1 MHAVLPKRRG
11 GEARAVGL
19 AGPLIVI
26 VIAIVVI
33 PSIASGAT
41 MFLMEQ
47 VLIQI
52 LFATSTNFLFG
63 RSHMPS
69 FGQAAFFGT
78 GAYTVALWY
87 SYIPVAALLVLAM
100 AFSAVCSAVI
110 AAVSIRTRGIIFA
123 NVTLALG
130 QGMYLLAV
138 KTSWVGGENG
148 LPGISA
154 GSLSMH
160 GIWYLTGGVVVAAI
174 AVCWV
179 IYHSPFGITLQA
191 LREDPIRLEFLGV
204 RVARYRLAAF
214 TLAGAGAGL
223 AGGLFAYTSGIVT
236 PGTMYW
242 TQSGYP
248 ILMILVGGMGFF
260 WGPVVGAVFVTLL
273 LNELSGHPGWDLII
287 LGLVLIGVLLFAPR
301 GLLGLVKSG
310 WQRFAGSA
318 ERRDPVPEGIAP

>member
-1 MHAVLPKRRG
+1 MRAVLPERRA
-11 GEARAVGL
+11 GEATVLGF
-19 AGPLIVI
+19 AGPLIA
-26 VIAIVVI
+26 IAVAVI
-33 PSIASGAT
+33 PSVVSGAT

-78 GAYTVALWY
+78 GAYTVALLY
-87 SYIPVAALLVLAM
+87 SHVPVAALLLLAM
-100 AFSAVCSAVI
+100 AFSAVCSALI
-110 AAVSIRTRGIIFA
+110 AAVSVRTRGIIFA

-130 QGMYLLAV
+130 QGMYLLAF

-148 LPGISA
+148 IPGITA
-154 GSLSMH
+154 GSLSTR
-160 GIWYLTGGVVVAAI
+160 GIWYLTGGVVVAAV

-179 IYHSPFGITLQA
+179 IYHSPFGVTLQA
-191 LREDPIRLEFLGV
+191 LREDAVRLEFLGV
-204 RVARYRLAAF
+204 RVGRFRLAAF

-223 AGGLFAYTSGIVT
+223 AGGLFAYTAGIVT

-260 WGPVVGAVFVTLL
+260 WGPAVGAIGVTLL
-273 LNELSGHPGWDLII
+273 LNQLSGHPGWDLVI
-287 LGLVLIGVLLFAPR
+287 LGLVLIGVLLFSPR
-301 GLLGLVKSG
+301 GLVGLFGSWFGRLSQKGLGVT
-310 WQRFAGSA
+310 AGS
-318 ERRDPVPEGIAP
+318 